1 MQDKEDK
8 LYIFSFYRFI
18 KVNNKKIIKIK
29 LDRFLK
35 NKSVL
40 GTVLLADEGINGTI
54 SGKEYELVL
63 IINFIRKLLSIR
75 KLEIKKNEV
84 NFLPFNRL
92 KIRLKKEIVTLGKGI
107 FSDLNDKGKFVEP
120 YKWNDFIKQKNLCLI
135 DLRNN
140 YEVKIGAFKDAVNP
154 NTKNFR
160 DFPSK
165 FEKMSINKDI
175 TIAMYC
181 TGGIRCEKASGY
193 LNKIGYKNVYQLKGG
208 ILNYLSEV
216 KKNNYRSSWNG
227 ECFVFDGRVT
237 VNKNLKKGKYYQCY
251 GCRMPITHNEKNSTL
266 YIKGVQCPKC
276 FNTRTTNQKARS
288 ATRQKQIDLAE
299 KSKISHPFQKI
310 TVVNS
315 Q

>member
-84 NFLPFNRL
+84 DFLPFNRL

-107 FSDLNDKGKFVEP
+107 FSNLNDKGKFVEP
-120 YKWNDFIKQKNLCLI
+120 YEWNDFIKQKNLCLL

-140 YEVKIGAFKDAVNP
+140 YEINIGSFPDAVNP

-160 DFPSK
+160 DFPSE
-165 FEKMSINKDI
+165 FQKMSINKNV

-193 LNKIGYKNVYQLKGG
+193 LNKKGYKNVYQLKGG

-216 KKNNYRSSWNG
+216 KKNNYRSFWNG
-227 ECFVFDGRVT
+227 ECFVFDNRVT
-237 VNKNLKKGKYYQCY
+237 VNKNLKKGKYYQCH
-251 GCRMPITHNEKNSTL
+251 GCRSPITIEEIKSKD
-266 YIKGVQCPKC
+266 YVKGVACPYC
-276 FNTRTTNQKARS
+276 TNIRTKEQKKS
-288 ATRQKQIDLAE
+288 SIIRQKQIDQAE
-299 KSKISHPFQKI
+299 LNNEQHPFKKI
-310 TVVNS
+310 TFL
-315 Q
+315 